1 MSRTRGSIVAL
12 VLCAVAAGCG
22 SATVEGTYTGKGETI
37 IDALT
42 FKPGGKVDVT
52 MIGLTHEGAFEID
65 GRTVTVIA
73 PNGTRT
79 PLTIASNGCLEGAG
93 LVGTYCKDGSA
104 QAVPATASAGASLGG
119 LAQVYEGSAREG
131 RITLEFGAARKV
143 RLTMTPSGVA
153 DAPERVSFDVG
164 YAVNGDAITV
174 SLPGNEPL
182 MLTRAGNDLE
192 GTLNGETVRFVK
204 R

>member
-1 MSRTRGSIVAL
+1 MSLTRGSIVAL
-12 VLCAVAAGCG
+12 VLGAIAAGCG
-22 SATVEGTYTGKGETI
+22 GATVEGTYAGKGETI
-37 IDALT
+37 IDTLT

-52 MIGLTHEGAFEID
+52 MIGITHEGAFEID

-79 PLTIASNGCLEGAG
+79 PLTIASNGCLEGGG
-93 LVGTYCKDGSA
+93 LIGTYCKGADGSSSSS
-104 QAVPATASAGASLGG
+104 ATSPDA
-119 LAQVYEGSAREG
+119 LAAVYEGAAREG
-131 RITLEFGAARKV
+131 HIMLEFGAARKV

-153 DAPERVSFDVG
+153 DAPERVSFDVA
-164 YAVNGDAITV
+164 YAVSGDAITV

-182 MLTRAGNDLE
+182 MLTRSGNDLE

>member
-22 SATVEGTYTGKGETI
+22 GATVEGTYTGKGETI
-37 IDALT
+37 IDTLT

-52 MIGLTHEGAFEID
+52 MIGITHEGAFEID

-79 PLTIASNGCLEGAG
+79 PLTIASNGCLEGGG
-93 LVGTYCKDGSA
+93 LVGTYCKG
-104 QAVPATASAGASLGG
+104 AGASSSSSSSATSPGA
-119 LAQVYEGSAREG
+119 LAAVYEGAAREG
-131 RITLEFGAARKV
+131 HIMLEFNAARKV

-153 DAPERVSFDVG
+153 DAPERVSFDVA
-164 YAVNGDAITV
+164 YAVSGDAITV

-182 MLTRAGNDLE
+182 MLTRSGNDLE